1 MMLDKSLLKA
11 LIQANAGEWFMILS
25 LVFGGCCSNVWALEG
40 VLRDH
45 PNSGTFLTFAQ
56 FTFVAFQ
63 NLPSQIR
70 ITSTKSGWRIPQ
82 LKSRKVPLK
91 RWSVQVVLF
100 FLVSLMNNYA
110 FGLKIPV
117 TVHIIF
123 RSGGL
128 CVSMITGYLVGKRR
142 YSAGQVSA
150 GILITAGIILAT
162 LSKPKPPP
170 IMRIQNDSM
179 STSSSPVSK
188 VEETAGR
195 SWISADHEYFLG
207 IAILAGALVLSA
219 LLGLYQEQTY
229 KVYGRQW
236 KEALFYGHFLSIPL
250 FSPFYSE
257 LASTYRDYASSAP
270 MTLISL
276 PLPPQSLF
284 TSLTSAPA
292 PPTSSPTIN
301 KLIAWQDLLIPSAL
315 FALALNLFTQGLCV
329 RGVNRLT
336 TRVSAVTVNLV
347 LTVRKAVSLGI
358 SVWYYGSGA
367 TWGLMIGGGM
377 VLLGTI
383 LYSVAPGP
391 KGLPFAPVETI
402 QPKTKSSIR
411 PAPTELE
418 PEDVALDTLGP
429 VARAGTDV
437 GSDPLASA
445 GMRYRHS
452 PLEGGQE
459 NVR

>member
-1 MMLDKSLLKA
+1 MVLDRGLLTA
-11 LIQANAGEWFMILS
+11 LAQANAGEWIMILS

-56 FTFVAFQ
+56 FTFVAIQ
-63 NLPSQIR
+63 NLSSQLR
-70 ITSTKSGWRIPQ
+70 IVRTRFGWRIPQ

-128 CVSMITGYLVGKRR
+128 CVSMMTGYLVGKRR
-142 YSAGQVSA
+142 YSAGQVFA

-170 IMRIQNDSM
+170 IMRIQDDGL
-179 STSSSPVSK
+179 STSSSAPIPK
-188 VEETAGR
+188 VDDTTGR

-207 IAILAGALVLSA
+207 IVILAGALVLSA

-257 LASTYRDYASSAP
+257 LVSTYRNYASSAP

-276 PLPPQSLF
+276 PLPSQSLF
-284 TSLTSAPA
+284 TSLKSSPA
-292 PPTSSPTIN
+292 PPTTSPTLN
-301 KLIAWQDLLIPSAL
+301 KLISWQDLLIPSAL

-336 TRVSAVTVNLV
+336 TQVNAVTVNLI

-367 TWGLMIGGGM
+367 TSGLIIGGGM

-391 KGLPFAPVETI
+391 KGLPSASVQDKVKSYS
-402 QPKTKSSIR
+402 QPTLI
-411 PAPTELE
+411 ELE
-418 PEDVALDTLGP
+418 PGTVKLDDLGP
-429 VARAGTDV
+429 AASTGTDV
-437 GSDPLASA
+437 GADPLASA
-445 GMRYRHS
+445 GMRHRPG
-452 PLEGGQE
+452 PLEGTK
-459 NVR
+459 